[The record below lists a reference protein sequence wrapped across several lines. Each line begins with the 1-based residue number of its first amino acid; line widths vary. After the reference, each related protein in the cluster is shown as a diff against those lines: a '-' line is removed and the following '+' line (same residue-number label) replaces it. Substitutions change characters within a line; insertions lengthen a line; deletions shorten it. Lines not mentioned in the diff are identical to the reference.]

1 MRFHDRADF
10 SADKPTCSMLL
21 AVWGVTPEEATVLA
35 NLPQTVLVHASDE
48 QRDHDTSSYSSVSA
62 VFRQHFKNNETLAYL
77 LDNSMKSKQR
87 VHWIPA
93 GYGNFKVMPA
103 FQQSFSS
110 RGLLWSW
117 MGSVVDKPERYQMVE
132 LMRSADAEIMDKGL
146 LLVFDVMGG
155 QGSKS
160 PTDYSPILYDT
171 KFVPLPAGTSPEHF
185 RVWETLEAG
194 CIPIV
199 LKQHTEP
206 DAVLWPLAALNFKYI
221 TLEEWSKLP
230 QLLATLQQSGQSR
243 FDDWQAHNN
252 RKWAAVKEIISDTV
266 AEQVCKAA
274 SKAGLVESKVL
285 GTARLR
291 NHGDH

>member
-1 MRFHDRADF
+1 MMILRVCITLCLLCLPQTFAEKCIVPLYRNTSPRVFEIDFLTDVLLARVSQKCECRVRFHDRADF
-10 SADKPTCSMLL
+10 LADKPTCSILL
-21 AVWGVTPEEATVLA
+21 AVWGVTPEEAMVLA

-62 VFRQHFKNNETLAYL
+62 VFRQHFKHNETLAYL

-110 RGLLWSW
+110 RALLWSW
-117 MGSVVDKPERYQMVE
+117 MGSVVDKPERFQMVE
-132 LMRSADAEIMDKGL
+132 LMRNADATITDRGL
-146 LLVFDVMGG
+146 LLVMGG

-194 CIPIV
+194 VQVRTSICAGV
-199 LKQHTEP
+199 DNQLRK
-206 DAVLWPLAALNFKYI
+206 LNFCRR
-221 TLEEWSKLP
+221 LHPNCS
-230 QLLATLQQSGQSR
+230 QATHR
-243 FDDWQAHNN
+243 
-252 RKWAAVKEIISDTV
+252 T
-266 AEQVCKAA
+266 
-274 SKAGLVESKVL
+274 
-285 GTARLR
+285 
-291 NHGDH
+291 